1 MPQNKFDGIV
11 LAVSHKEFLEIDYTK
26 YLNPKG
32 IIYDVKGFLNCE
44 VQGKL

>member
-11 LAVSHKEFLEIDYTK
+11 LAVSHNEFLAIDFEK
-26 YLNPKG
+26 HLNPKG
-32 IIYDVKGFLNCE
+32 IIYDVKGFLKCK